1 MLFNKYLLCLSN
13 NFKAKI
19 LMKAKNNFVFI
30 VLNIVAWIIFVG
42 LSIEA
47 GGLIVNFIFSIFKP
61 EMVHNLY
68 QKMDLSELY
77 NRSQLAFYSMYSFVL
92 VISILKAYLFYIVI
106 MLLLKLDL
114 EKPFNTFV
122 SKQINQMS
130 YFTFSIGLLSYIARE
145 TAKNLQQH
153 GYQTQQLNQFWVDSQ
168 AFILMAAVVY
178 VIAVIF
184 KKGLEIQAENEFT
197 I

>member
-1 MLFNKYLLCLSN
+1 
-13 NFKAKI
+13 
-19 LMKAKNNFVFI
+19 MKAKNNFVFI

-47 GGLIVNFIFSIFKP
+47 GGLIVNFLFSVFKP
-61 EMVHNLY
+61 EMVPNLY

-77 NRSQLAFYSMYSFVL
+77 NSSQWAFYSMYSFVL
-92 VISILKAYLFYIVI
+92 VISILKCILFYIVI

-122 SKQINQMS
+122 SQQITQISRN
-130 YFTFSIGLLSYIARE
+130 TLLIGILSYIAQKIAKRLENCDFE
-145 TAKNLQQH
+145 TE
-153 GYQTQQLNQFWVDSQ
+153 QLNQFWVDST
-168 AFILMAAVVY
+168 AFFLMGLVIY

-184 KKGLEIQAENEFT
+184 KKGIEIQSENELT

>member
-1 MLFNKYLLCLSN
+1 
-13 NFKAKI
+13 
-19 LMKAKNNFVFI
+19 MKAKNNFVFI

-47 GGLIVNFIFSIFKP
+47 GGLIVNFIFSVFKP
-61 EMVHNLY
+61 EMVPNLY

-77 NRSQLAFYSMYSFVL
+77 NRSQWAFYGMYSFVL
-92 VISILKAYLFYIVI
+92 VISILKSILFYVVI

-114 EKPFNTFV
+114 EKPFNPFV
-122 SKQINQMS
+122 SKQITQMS

-145 TAKNLQQH
+145 SAKNLQH
-153 GYQTQQLNQFWVDSQ
+153 RGYEIDQLNQIWVDSQ
-168 AFILMAAVVY
+168 AFILMAAVIY
-178 VIAVIF
+178 VIAAIF
-184 KKGLEIQAENEFT
+184 KKGIEIQSENELT